1 MRAAGT
7 CRPDGA
13 VFCNLSCRLQAPAS
27 QMDERRRR
35 AIDAAAHAF
44 ASARLDTARSLV
56 RRQAGIPCLEPSVF
70 SIAHCGTLTQTT
82 RHEIPAVAFG
92 PSAGATGD
100 MALSHRPGHENAAQS
115 ASQSGSYQ
123 QAEPDFISDACDF
136 DTTSASED
144 GDDGPA
150 SCDYSDEDGEAP
162 DESPSYGALLPP
174 GPPHGSPRLLDFAA
188 ASYLPGGYFGFPA
201 AALAPARDA
210 WALFSPRAAS
220 GAAQPSP
227 ALSAFAAAPAG
238 AGEYQDGGMDSPA
251 PDAGAPNLNPFA
263 AQRKRSW
270 ALMQQAGGGEEQPG
284 GVPPRMRH
292 RELDTLRAWSLDCA
306 RHHGGPHQVPSAAA
320 GGTSCMPASMSSMSL
335 PPTEKPRSFSADL
348 RELSQL
354 DCEARGFRPASCNSP
369 SVADIHR
376 MAARLSGIVDAA
388 TEGPP
393 SDGVAGAGGS
403 WPGSMTTTS
412 LPSRI
417 GSAASRARASTATLQ
432 RHTAGPAS
440 GDAGERSRAAARM
453 PVEAQHEYGTLRS
466 GGDGG
471 VASRAA
477 SSDLDTP
484 LATAWSWAGMAGAAG
499 PPPPSSNMTAAGGA
513 ASNAAA
519 KQDALPRLRPSMLA
533 GKPPLAWQLGT
544 RSNSGSTGTASLTP
558 SMASTSWAATPRSL
572 VEAAV
577 AASQAAPF
585 PVSPFGLPAFETPF
599 RGTPADNAS
608 GFVDQP
614 GALHARGRSTS
625 LPLGLH
631 RLRASMSAANPQAAA
646 AALMPAAGS
655 APDTAHA
662 LTQPG
667 LGRTVRALSM
677 PVGGPRLERPMSN
690 LGRVSTLVES
700 PGVVSATPQSTFSAA
715 TAAALN

>member
-1 MRAAGT
+1 
-7 CRPDGA
+7 
-13 VFCNLSCRLQAPAS
+13 L
-27 QMDERRRR
+27 
-35 AIDAAAHAF
+35 F
-44 ASARLDTARSLV
+44 AL
-56 RRQAGIPCLEPSVF
+56 
-70 SIAHCGTLTQTT
+70 
-82 RHEIPAVAFG
+82 
-92 PSAGATGD
+92 
-100 MALSHRPGHENAAQS
+100 
-115 ASQSGSYQ
+115 QSGSYQ
-123 QAEPDFISDACDF
+123 QAEPDFDSEACDF
-136 DTTSASED
+136 NTTSASED

-150 SCDYSDEDGEAP
+150 SCDYSDEDGEAL

-188 ASYLPGGYFGFPA
+188 ASHLPGGYSGSPA
-201 AALAPARDA
+201 AALGPGRDA
-210 WALFSPRAAS
+210 WALFSPRAAI

-227 ALSAFAAAPAG
+227 ALSAFAAAAAG
-238 AGEYQDGGMDSPA
+238 MGGGMDGQASG
-251 PDAGAPNLNPFA
+251 GASVQNLNPFA

-270 ALMQQAGGGEEQPG
+270 ALMQHAGGGEQQPG
-284 GVPPRMRH
+284 EMPPRMRH
-292 RELDTLRAWSLDCA
+292 RELDTMRAWSLDCA
-306 RHHGGPHQVPSAAA
+306 RQHSDPYQVPSAGVGAA
-320 GGTSCMPASMSSMSL
+320 GGTSYMPTSMSSMSL

-354 DCEARGFRPASCNSP
+354 DCEARGFRPASSNTP

-376 MAARLSGIVDAA
+376 MAARLSGIVDAV

-393 SDGVAGAGGS
+393 SDGVAGAGDS

-417 GSAASRARASTATLQ
+417 GSTASRPRASMATLQ

-440 GDAGERSRAAARM
+440 DDAGERSRAAARM
-453 PVEAQHEYGTLRS
+453 PVQAQHECGTLRS

-471 VASRAA
+471 IDSRTA

-499 PPPPSSNMTAAGGA
+499 PPPPSSSLTAAGGA
-513 ASNAAA
+513 GFSAGV
-519 KQDALPRLRPSMLA
+519 KQAPLPRLRASILA

-572 VEAAV
+572 VEAAI
-577 AASQAAPF
+577 AAAPSAA
-585 PVSPFGLPAFETPF
+585 SPFGLPAFATPF
-599 RGTPADNAS
+599 RGAPADNAS
-608 GFVDQP
+608 GFVEHP

-631 RLRASMSAANPQAAA
+631 RLRASTLAANPQAAA
-646 AALMPAAGS
+646 AAPTAAAGL

-677 PVGGPRLERPMSN
+677 PVGGPHLERPMSN
-690 LGRVSTLVES
+690 LGRVSTLVEP
-700 PGVVSATPQSTFSAA
+700 PGVASATPQCALAAA
-715 TAAALN
+715 TRAAVE